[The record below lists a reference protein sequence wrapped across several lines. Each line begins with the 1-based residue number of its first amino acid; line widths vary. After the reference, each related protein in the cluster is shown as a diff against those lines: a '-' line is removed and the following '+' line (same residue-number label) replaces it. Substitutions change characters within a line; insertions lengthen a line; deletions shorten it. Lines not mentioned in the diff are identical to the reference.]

1 MLNNAFLSTH
11 PILALALCLTLLT
24 GCEDAAVG
32 TASAAGEPVELREVD
47 WFELMPASELDEL
60 QEAPQVI
67 HDGSFKSLQAGS
79 AKTVDG
85 VDGAR
90 VRIPGYIVPIE
101 SDADGQLLEFFLVPY
116 FGACIHV
123 PPPPPNQI
131 IYGKT
136 EPAVP
141 MTDIY
146 AAYYVEGILR
156 TKAFEDETAATAY
169 TLDVERVYLWD

>member
-1 MLNNAFLSTH
+1 MLNIAQVSRFL
-11 PILALALCLTLLT
+11 LALLSWALLT
-24 GCEDAAVG
+24 ACQGPTEASGDAA
-32 TASAAGEPVELREVD
+32 TESAELRDVD
-47 WFELMPASELDEL
+47 WFELMPEDDLEELVEK
-60 QEAPQVI
+60 PTVI
-67 HDGSFKSLQAGS
+67 HDGSFKALQTGS
-79 AKTVDG
+79 AKTVEGLDG
-85 VDGAR
+85 TR

-101 SDADGQLLEFFLVPY
+101 SDADGQLTDFFLVPY

-136 EPAVP
+136 VPAVP

-169 TLDVERVYLWD
+169 TLDVQRVYLWE